1 MAVYFDNLAA
11 SYLQS
16 EIWQLTLLKA
26 APYLPRFCFVVAKL
40 VETRLK
46 IIIFLIIFFF
56 YHILTV
62 MCYSFPTGTTL
73 VLSDNQLNMFK
84 NSYSIYLSST

>member
-1 MAVYFDNLAA
+1 MAVYCDNLAA

-40 VETRLK
+40 VETRFK
-46 IIIFLIIFFF
+46 IIIFF

-62 MCYSFPTGTTL
+62 SYVDL
-73 VLSDNQLNMFK
+73 NVL
-84 NSYSIYLSST
+84 